1 MLARIFTRLFYAVIF
16 FGLGVWAA
24 PHLGGASRWI
34 DEGVASTRD
43 GAVALWAWAEE
54 TFSPAG
60 FKPSPPAPARDPAA
74 KPAPAVVPTPS
85 APAPVVASPTMPAK
99 PAPSAAT
106 VAPAETDALAD
117 ARAAYARGDV
127 AGAIRAYE
135 DLLVDRPNDATA
147 AGELGNVLWANGR
160 HADAA
165 ASYHRAAV
173 ALIAQGRKAEAEAL
187 TAPIRAGDAALA
199 DDLVRRLARTPGTP

>member
-1 MLARIFTRLFYAVIF
+1 MLARVFTRLFYAVIF

-34 DEGVASTRD
+34 DEGVASARES
-43 GAVALWAWAEE
+43 AVAAWAWAEE

-60 FKPSPPAPARDPAA
+60 FKPSSTAPREPAA
-74 KPAPAVVPTPS
+74 KPAPAAPPAAVATP
-85 APAPVVASPTMPAK
+85 AAPAK
-99 PAPSAAT
+99 PAPAKPTPSAAT
-106 VAPAETDALAD
+106 TAPAKTDALAE

-135 DLLVDRPNDATA
+135 DLLVDRPNDVVA

-160 HADAA
+160 RGEAA

-173 ALIAQGRKAEAEAL
+173 ALIAAGRRADAEAL
-187 TAPIRAGDAALA
+187 AAPIRAGDAALA
-199 DDLVRRLARTPGTP
+199 DDLAKRLARTPGSP

>member
-1 MLARIFTRLFYAVIF
+1 MLARVFTRLFYAVIF

-34 DEGVASTRD
+34 DEGVASARES
-43 GAVALWAWAEE
+43 AVAAWAWAEE

-60 FKPSPPAPARDPAA
+60 FKPSSTPPREPAA
-74 KPAPAVVPTPS
+74 KSAPAAPPAAVATPAAPAKPTPS
-85 APAPVVASPTMPAK
+85 AATTAPAK
-99 PAPSAAT
+99 
-106 VAPAETDALAD
+106 TDALAE

-135 DLLVDRPNDATA
+135 DLLVDRPNDAVA

-160 HADAA
+160 RGEAA

-173 ALIAQGRKAEAEAL
+173 ALIAAGRRADAEAL
-187 TAPIRAGDAALA
+187 AAPIRAGDAALA
-199 DDLVRRLARTPGTP
+199 DDLAKRLARTPGSP